1 MIYIIE
7 YKSYIYNYVA
17 ILIETWC
24 IIFKYFEMTFF
35 VAPLTKKSIS
45 TLAKTLETV
54 KSRTNNILIQK
65 K

>member
-1 MIYIIE
+1 
-7 YKSYIYNYVA
+7 
-17 ILIETWC
+17 
-24 IIFKYFEMTFF
+24 MTFF